1 MITLCDELTPGGP
14 AWLWAGVGGMGRPL
28 MSSWGWGKWQEGGD
42 AVPCGVPTDCTSL
55 LSDEHLG
62 HFQTLVTVL
71 EETVTAR
78 LLLNPFR
85 RIRFSSEYKH
95 LLYSFHAPFTH
106 PSSQPSVHPPV
117 HPSTHQLI

>member
-14 AWLWAGVGGMGRPL
+14 AWLWAGVGGTGRPL

-62 HFQTLVTVL
+62 RFQTLVTVL
-71 EETVTAR
+71 EETVIAR
-78 LLLNPFR
+78 LLLNHFVEYVSHR
-85 RIRFSSEYKH
+85 SISICFTHSMLRSSTHPASHLFIYLSTH
-95 LLYSFHAPFTH
+95 LL
-106 PSSQPSVHPPV
+106 
-117 HPSTHQLI
+117 IN

>member
-1 MITLCDELTPGGP
+1 MRRPQEDLGGCG
-14 AWLWAGVGGMGRPL
+14 LGGGMGRPL

-42 AVPCGVPTDCTSL
+42 AVPCGVPTDCSSL

-62 HFQTLVTVL
+62 RFQTLVTVL

-85 RIRFSSEYKH
+85 RIRFSWE
-95 LLYSFHAPFTH
+95 
-106 PSSQPSVHPPV
+106 
-117 HPSTHQLI
+117 